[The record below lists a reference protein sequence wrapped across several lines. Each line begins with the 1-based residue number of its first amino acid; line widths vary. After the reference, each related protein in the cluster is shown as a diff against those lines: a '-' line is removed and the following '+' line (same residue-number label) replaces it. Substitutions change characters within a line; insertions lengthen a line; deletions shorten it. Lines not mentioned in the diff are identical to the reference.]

1 MWKKIAA
8 LAAGLV
14 IARAM
19 TRRRKPRSRRDSV
32 PPMTPS
38 TSETNPGDASIG
50 RPGANLDSRLDEAL
64 EESFPASDPVSVHIE

>member
-19 TRRRKPRSRRDSV
+19 TRPRKPRARRAGA

-38 TSETNPGDASIG
+38 TSETNAGDSPIG